1 MKEDDGSPLGRIHSG
16 RPQLPSNQTPPS
28 RSQWKPQEGAR
39 GGRPRS
45 SPASQGLILG
55 VDPGLAGT
63 GFALFAE
70 PNLVLACSTVVT
82 IPGRDGARLL
92 TITNHLRALLA
103 DNPPAEASI
112 EELFMGRNATSAV
125 GVAQARGAILN
136 VLEECGIPVFE
147 YKPSQVKVILTGY
160 GNADKSQIG
169 RMLAAQV
176 KLPEGRL
183 DDHARDAVAI
193 ALCHARSRRF
203 ARAATTPG
211 ARGARLE

>member
-1 MKEDDGSPLGRIHSG
+1 MNSDDKPPLGRTSPG
-16 RPQLPSNQTPPS
+16 
-28 RSQWKPQEGAR
+28 K
-39 GGRPRS
+39 
-45 SPASQGLILG
+45 SPAVPTPQARPNGTAGTQAAAPAKLILG
-55 VDPGLAGT
+55 IDPGLAGT
-63 GFALFAE
+63 GFALLSE

-103 DNPPAEASI
+103 EHRPAEASI

-125 GVAQARGAILN
+125 AVAQARGAILT
-136 VLEECGIPVFE
+136 VLEECGVRVFE

-160 GNADKSQIG
+160 GNADKSQIA

-176 KLPEGRL
+176 RLPEGRL

-203 ARAATTPG
+203 ARAVAT
-211 ARGARLE
+211 

>member
-1 MKEDDGSPLGRIHSG
+1 MPGQRDGLVPGR
-16 RPQLPSNQTPPS
+16 
-28 RSQWKPQEGAR
+28 
-39 GGRPRS
+39 
-45 SPASQGLILG
+45 
-55 VDPGLAGT
+55 DPGLAGPR
-63 GFALFAE
+63 FALFAE

-103 DNPPAEASI
+103 ANPPAEASI

-136 VLEECGIPVFE
+136 VLEECGVPVFE

-160 GNADKSQIG
+160 GNADNSQIS
-169 RMLAAQV
+169 RILSAQL
-176 KLPEGRL
+176 KLPQGRL

-203 ARAATTPG
+203 TQAAY
-211 ARGARLE
+211 R